1 MRKIKIISQNKFSFN
16 AQGVA
21 KTVLKILKQT
31 GSVSVELSIVSEE
44 EIKRLNGEFRS
55 IDKVTDVLSFPSLDG
70 IRYKNVTVKTH
81 PLDLDE
87 DGNAVFLGSIAICL
101 ERAKEQ
107 AAEYNHSEEREHCYL
122 FCHGLLHLFGYDH
135 MTEEDDVE
143 MRALASAVMK
153 KLKLKR

>member
-1 MRKIKIISQNKFSFN
+1 MRKIKIISQESFNFN

-21 KTVLKILKQT
+21 KTVLKVLKQT

-44 EIKRLNGEFRS
+44 EIKRLNSEFRS
-55 IDKVTDVLSFPSLDG
+55 IDKVTDVLSFPTLDG
-70 IRYKNVTVKTH
+70 IRYKNVTVKNH

-107 AAEYNHSEEREHCYL
+107 AVEFAHSEERELCYL

-135 MTEEDDVE
+135 MVEEDDVE

-153 KLKLKR
+153 KLKLER